1 VRPLRLFCPVLALL
15 VLACGPEVPNLHNPG
30 LTIVCLGDSITAG
43 VGAGPG
49 ESYPDLLAARFGVEV
64 VNAGVPGDTAA
75 AGLARLEAAFA
86 EDPWLVVVQLA
97 GNDLLRGVPPTKT
110 EESLEAIVAT
120 VLARGAIPL
129 LVELDAP
136 FGEPYRAIF
145 DRLEERHPG
154 VPIVRGALGE
164 VLRAPSRKSDPIH
177 PNAAGYRDLASA
189 IGDEIEPLL
198 SARGGR

>member
-1 VRPLRLFCPVLALL
+1 VRPLRHFCPVFALLALG
-15 VLACGPEVPNLHNPG
+15 CGPEVPNLHNPG
-30 LTIVCLGDSITAG
+30 RTIVCLGDSITAG
-43 VGAGPG
+43 VGAGPA

-75 AGLARLEAAFA
+75 QGLARLDGVLA

-97 GNDLLRGVPPTKT
+97 GNDLLRGVPASKT
-110 EESLEAIVAT
+110 EESLEALVSRI
-120 VLARGAIPL
+120 LARGALPL

-154 VPIVRGALGE
+154 VPIVRGVLGE
-164 VLRAPSRKSDPIH
+164 VLRAPSRKADPIH
-177 PNAAGYRDLASA
+177 PNAAGYRDLARA

-198 SARGGR
+198 TARGGR